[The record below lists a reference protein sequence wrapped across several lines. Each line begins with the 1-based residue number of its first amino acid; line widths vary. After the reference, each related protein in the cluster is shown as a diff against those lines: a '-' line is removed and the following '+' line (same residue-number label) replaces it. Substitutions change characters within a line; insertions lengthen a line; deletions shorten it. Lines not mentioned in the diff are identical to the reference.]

1 MRSLMDKVF
10 ARHGIDAKIQTEAG
24 LCQSK
29 VFFHSVN
36 SRSWQNMERCFFP
49 LGEIPRGQ
57 YICVFPVSVKVK
69 AGDTVWVGSGAY
81 QVRRVEEMLT
91 KHGPVYRWGL
101 CVEKG
106 GDDTWGA
113 VG

>member
-1 MRSLMDKVF
+1 MRAMMDKLF
-10 ARHGIDAKIQTEAG
+10 ARYGIPARVQTRQG
-24 LCQSK
+24 SFRGK

-57 YICVFPVSVKVK
+57 YICVFPISLRVQ
-69 AGDTVWVGSGAY
+69 AGDTVWVGSGVY

-91 KHGPVYRWGL
+91 HQGPMYRWGL